1 MNVALGLRSACCMVK
16 FRRHG
21 ARTGIVTCHGKLPV
35 VHGGG
40 TTRIGRL
47 RISGRAARAEIG
59 AKPGAQLTIGHR
71 VGVNQGISLVAEVSI
86 TIGDYTRIG
95 DHVAVYDS
103 SYHPV
108 EEGGEVRRAP
118 VTIGHNV
125 WIGRA
130 AIILPGVTIGDHSVV
145 AAGSVVT
152 KDVPA
157 RTLVA
162 GSPAKHVRS
171 LTASD
176 DWRRP

>member
-1 MNVALGLRSACCMVK
+1 MKIALGLRSVCCTVK
-16 FRRHG
+16 FWRHG
-21 ARTGIVTCHGKLPV
+21 VQTGLVACHGKLPI

-47 RISGRAARAEIG
+47 RIGGRATRSEIG
-59 AKPGAQLTIGHR
+59 AKPGGQLTIGHR
-71 VGVNQGISLVAEVSI
+71 VSVNQGISLVAELSI
-86 TIGDYTRIG
+86 TVGDYSRIG
-95 DHVAVYDS
+95 DHAAVYDS

-108 EEGGEVRRAP
+108 EEGADVRRAP
-118 VTIGHNV
+118 VTIGRNV

-130 AIILPGVTIGDHSVV
+130 AIILPGVTLGDHAVV

-162 GSPAKHVRS
+162 GAPAKPVRS
-171 LTASD
+171 LTARD